1 MTERRNVVSG
11 APWEEQ
17 YGYSRAVRI
26 GNQIFVSGT
35 TSSDETGEVVGE
47 DEPYAQTC
55 YILSKIESALK
66 DLGAGLGDVVR
77 TRAFVTDIQ
86 HWREVGRAHK
96 EVFGKERP
104 AATLVQ
110 VAGLIDPAMLVEI
123 EVDAV
128 VG

>member
-1 MTERRNVVSG
+1 MTERRNIGSG

-26 GNQIFVSGT
+26 GQQIFVSGT

-55 YILSKIESALK
+55 YILSKIDAALK
-66 DLGAGLGDVVR
+66 DLGAGLADVVR
-77 TRAFVTDIQ
+77 TRTFVTDIEY
-86 HWREVGRAHK
+86 WREVGRAHK
-96 EVFGKERP
+96 EVFGENRP

-123 EVDAV
+123 EIDAV